1 MPNFHSSTPQRGGSY
16 LSQDRVGLCRLPEE
30 VVIWRRQAALEALA
44 PLIRLLGGKA
54 FSSTG
59 IHQPLL
65 NEASLMFVERF

>member
-1 MPNFHSSTPQRGGSY
+1 MT
-16 LSQDRVGLCRLPEE
+16 
-30 VVIWRRQAALEALA
+30 WRRQAALEALA

-65 NEASLMFVERF
+65 NEASLFCSHALHACHLLFPSVTGM

>member
-1 MPNFHSSTPQRGGSY
+1 MIKGE
-16 LSQDRVGLCRLPEE
+16 LCRLPEE
-30 VVIWRRQAALEALA
+30 VVTWRRQAALEALA

-65 NEASLMFVERF
+65 NEVCLSDAIPEFTFPGIADG